1 MFFFVAIYMLVIQ
14 ALRSDLWAHIVSI
27 DATEVVEA
35 VHLLARFAIIFVALT
50 LFTVLY
56 IIGLSRYS
64 TEGEGR
70 KAANRIADE
79 LGLLKNRQ
87 MSFQYLLLQFLLIGG
102 AVYLL
107 ELGVLFA
114 ESIRPLLQ
122 SFALEGGV
130 AWQTFCMFALACG
143 FVLVWNASL
152 HLLAQY
158 ASAVGLRCGSY
169 GPEKSKGKRDSTLE
183 SAGA

>member
-1 MFFFVAIYMLVIQ
+1 MLVIHE
-14 ALRSDLWAHIVSI
+14 LRSDLWAHIVSI

-50 LFTVLY
+50 LLTMIYVV
-56 IIGLSRYS
+56 GLARYA

-79 LGLLKNRQ
+79 LGLSKNRRR
-87 MSFQYLLLQFLLIGG
+87 SCQYLLLQLLLLSG

-107 ELGVLFA
+107 ELGVLHA

-122 SFALEGGV
+122 SLALEGGM
-130 AWQTFCMFALACG
+130 AWQTFCMFAFACG

-158 ASAVGLRCGSY
+158 ARAIGIRPDDH
-169 GPEKSKGKRDSTLE
+169 GPTKAKGKRDFTQE
-183 SAGA
+183 SAEA